1 MIEFRG
7 AAKPC
12 DNDDLIATAFH
23 LEASLAAFK
32 AVLEV
37 ASGGAGFDEAGR
49 VTTRFERHIFYHQ
62 LQDKRLRARAV
73 RAGLAYPRWGERPY
87 PASSDETYDEIRCAV
102 EIDQEAALISTAWG
116 LGQVMGYNFRLCR
129 CSSVEQ
135 LVREA
140 QESEANQLYQMVT
153 VILGLGLT
161 DELTGRDWL
170 GFAKGYAGPGY
181 ARTAYDER
189 LAQAYARYA

>member
-23 LEASLAAFK
+23 LGVSLAAFK

-37 ASGGAGFDEAGR
+37 ASGGSGFDQAKR
-49 VTTRFERHIFYHQ
+49 PTAVFERHIFYHQ
-62 LQDKRLRARAV
+62 LQDKRLRSKAV

-87 PASSDETYDEIRCAV
+87 PASSDETYDEIRRAIA
-102 EIDQEAALISTAWG
+102 IDQEAALISTAWG
-116 LGQVMGYNFRLCR
+116 LGQVMGYNYRLCR
-129 CSSVEQ
+129 CRSVEH
-135 LVREA
+135 LVEEA
-140 QESEANQLYQMVT
+140 MSSEAIQLYHMVS
-153 VILGLGLT
+153 VILALGLS
-161 DELTGRDWL
+161 DELAVLDWV

-181 ARTAYDER
+181 SRTAYDER
-189 LAQAYARYA
+189 LAQAYAR